1 MIKIDATSRPSI
13 KKQLKRA
20 LKRTFLAQI
29 SNLLQ
34 HYGKGNH
41 FSLIERKSELKCVTY
56 LYQYLTNKRKT
67 YTNAFRLPK
76 DYCRINQ

>member
-13 KKQLKRA
+13 KNQLKRA
-20 LKRTFLAQI
+20 LKRILIIQI

-34 HYGKGNH
+34 HHGKGNH
-41 FSLIERKSELKCVTY
+41 FSLIERKREMKCVTY

-67 YTNAFRLPK
+67 YINALRLTK
-76 DYCRINQ
+76 DY